1 MPYAGMAEL
10 ADALGF
16 GSSGEPCGVDSH
28 YPYHVG
34 AKFAL
39 LRRFLCPRQKDVIC
53 SLPCAPL
60 QIAPHCAGLRFDS
73 GASRY
78 FFVHKKVRFNRP
90 FQKKDMTKKSCLSFG
105 VSAALRPPPLG
116 ISMLG
121 RAKPSLR
128 NSSVLRTCELT
139 AHQRHRPEGRR

>member
-10 ADALGF
+10 ADALDL
-16 GSSGEPCGVDSH
+16 GSSGQPCGFDSH

-60 QIAPHCAGLRFDS
+60 QIAPTVLGFDLILPLH
-73 GASRY
+73 GT
-78 FFVHKKVRFNRP
+78 F
-90 FQKKDMTKKSCLSFG
+90 SCTEILIL
-105 VSAALRPPPLG
+105 AAPRK
-116 ISMLG
+116 
-121 RAKPSLR
+121 RK
-128 NSSVLRTCELT
+128 T
-139 AHQRHRPEGRR
+139 